1 MLQALMRE
9 VSPAFGRALV
19 RRPGAVPPDAER
31 AAAQHAGVVAALRG
45 LGVEVRVLPGSP
57 LWPDCCF
64 VEDAAVVS
72 DRLALIT
79 RPGAESRRGEVAAVR
94 EALGAV
100 RPVVEFAAPL
110 CLDGGDVLRVGDRLL
125 VGRSQRSDPGAVDAL
140 RAAFLPEDIEVF
152 GVPVGDALH
161 LKCYAS
167 APVSGL
173 VVSVAGWLPDAL
185 LPAGVERLVVP
196 DDEACAANMVGVGE
210 TVLVAAGYPE
220 TSRRL
225 RAHGLEVVELELD
238 AIAAADGSLT
248 CLSILYAG

>member
-1 MLQALMRE
+1 LRALMRG

-19 RRPGAVPPDAER
+19 RRPSAAGLDAGR
-31 AAAQHAGVVAALRG
+31 AAEQHAAVAEALRG

-57 LWPDCCF
+57 DWPDCCF

-94 EALGAV
+94 GALGEV
-100 RPVVEFAAPL
+100 RPVVELAAPL
-110 CLDGGDVLRVGDRLL
+110 RLDGGDVLRVGERLL
-125 VGRSQRSDPGAVDAL
+125 VGMSQRSDPGAVEAL
-140 RAAFLPEDIEVF
+140 RAAFLPEGIEVF
-152 GVPVGDALH
+152 CVPVGDALH
-161 LKCYAS
+161 LKCHAS
-167 APVSGL
+167 APVPGL
-173 VVSVAGWLPDAL
+173 VVSVAGWLPESL

-196 DDEACAANMVGVGE
+196 DAEAYAANTVGVGE

-225 RAHGLEVVELELD
+225 RAHGLEVVELEMD

-248 CLSILYAG
+248 CLSIFYAG